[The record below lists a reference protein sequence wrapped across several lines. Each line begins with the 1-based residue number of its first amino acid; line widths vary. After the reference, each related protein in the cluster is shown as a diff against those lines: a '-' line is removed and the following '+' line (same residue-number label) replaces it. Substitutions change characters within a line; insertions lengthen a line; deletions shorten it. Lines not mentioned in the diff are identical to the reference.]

1 MRTMILSPVCAV
13 SPRFFFMRLQT
24 PLPNQST
31 KSVKKKRRIVG
42 SCLFVLL
49 AISGTPWIIANS
61 PLRDTVI
68 NSLQEDPD
76 LTISSAAASFGWF
89 TPASLKEISILS
101 KDHRVKID
109 VQRFATQK
117 TLAQILSNPQQI
129 GHVEV
134 EQAKIHLK
142 LPLKESESPIDERQL
157 YFTAQLYDSDLFV
170 EVDDDPEPVINLKDQ
185 NLKVE
190 LKRGATGDLLD
201 LGEFVLFDHQELTQ
215 EICDEFL
222 QLIDPVLADV
232 AKVNGS
238 VSCQF
243 ESLSVPLN
251 IADNPDA
258 IHDLKIKGT
267 LTIHDLSGEFQTPL
281 LRDILSIIAEM
292 HEVKLPKVIRLIEK
306 TTIKFELREGRI
318 FHTGLRFGLPDISP
332 DLMVSSQGSV
342 GIDESLDLTL
352 VVPQILAGEEKTK
365 TGDQI
370 KPVTLRVSGTILEPI
385 VTEVS
390 E

>member
-1 MRTMILSPVCAV
+1 M
-13 SPRFFFMRLQT
+13 
-24 PLPNQST
+24 PNQST
-31 KSVKKKRRIVG
+31 KSVKKKRRIIG
-42 SCLFVLL
+42 ACLFVLL
-49 AISGTPWIIANS
+49 AIAGTPWVIAHS

-76 LTISSAAASFGWF
+76 LTIASGAASFGWL
-89 TPASLKEISILS
+89 TPASLKEISVLS

-157 YFTAQLYDSDLFV
+157 YFTAQLNNTDLFV

-201 LGEFVLFDHQELTQ
+201 LGEFVLFDHQELTP

-232 AKVNGS
+232 AKVNGR

-251 IADNPDA
+251 IADNPQA

-292 HEVKLPKVIRLIEK
+292 HKVKLPKVIRLIEN
-306 TTIKFELREGRI
+306 TPIKFELREGRI

-352 VVPQILAGEEKTK
+352 VVPQILTGEEKT

-370 KPVTLRVSGTILEPI
+370 KPVTLRVRGTILEPI
-385 VTEVS
+385 VTEVT